1 MSITQSSCLNGASVL
16 VTGGTGTFGQAF
28 VRHLFAEYSPA
39 RVIVFSRDEFK
50 QHEMRQRIRGGD
62 LHFFLGDVRD
72 RDRLGRAIDGIDVVV
87 HAAALKQVPTAELH
101 PIEYVKTNIL
111 GAENVVSACID
122 RKVKKVIALSTD
134 KAVNPVNVYGAT
146 KLCADKIF
154 IAANNL
160 SGSGGPRFSL
170 VRYGNVIGSR
180 GSVVQIFDQC
190 RKTGT
195 LPITDARMT
204 RFWVRVEDGSAFV
217 AQCLDL
223 MQGSEIFVPKV
234 PSMLVVDLAKAVC
247 AECEHEVIGIRP
259 GEKLH
264 EVLIARD
271 DARHTV
277 EFDDY
282 YVVRPGRMNGNGAA
296 VSHANQQGR
305 PVDDDFEYASNGN
318 TRWLDIEAL
327 RAVIE

>member
-1 MSITQSSCLNGASVL
+1 MTSMQASCVNGANVL
-16 VTGGTGTFGQAF
+16 VTGGTGSFGQAF
-28 VRHLFAEYSPA
+28 VRHLFANHSPA
-39 RVIVFSRDEFK
+39 RVVVFSRDEFK
-50 QHEMRQRIRGGD
+50 QHEMRQRVRASE

-72 RDRLGRAIDGIDVVV
+72 SDRLQRALRGIDIVI

-101 PIEYVKTNIL
+101 PIEYVKTNII
-111 GAENVVSACID
+111 GAENVINACID
-122 RKVKKVIALSTD
+122 QNVRKLIALSTD
-134 KAVNPVNVYGAT
+134 KAVNPTSVYGAT
-146 KLCADKIF
+146 KLCADKLF
-154 IAANNL
+154 IAANHL
-160 SGSGGPRFSL
+160 AGPDGPRFSL

-180 GSVVQIFDQC
+180 GSVVQDFVQ
-190 RKTGT
+190 RRRTGT

-204 RFWVRVEDGSAFV
+204 RFWVRIEDGAAFV

-234 PSMLVVDLAKAVC
+234 PSALIVDLAKAVC
-247 AECEHEVIGIRP
+247 ADCEHQVIGIRP

-271 DARHTV
+271 DARHTR

-282 YVVRPGRMNGNGAA
+282 YIVRPDNPLCNGGSPRH
-296 VSHANQQGR
+296 VDQQGR
-305 PVDDDFEYASNGN
+305 PVDHDFEYASNGN